1 LNLSR
6 LEGMNRAGE
15 MAPYAV
21 TVNLIHDKV
30 IRQGVLLAVRHLAKM
45 GVGTPPVPFAFLQF
59 GSGGRSEQAVISDQ
73 DNGLV
78 YRILDG
84 MDKREMERV
93 ENYFH
98 LLGAAI
104 VQGLEQVGYP
114 PCRGNVTCVSARWRG
129 STDQWM
135 ERLAAW
141 AADPVWEHAR
151 YLLLVGDARIL
162 WGEPDVVAPLIKQYR
177 RLLAHNPI
185 LIGRLVSNTR
195 FHRIP
200 LTWLGRI
207 APDITGRYQG
217 AINLKY
223 GVYLP
228 IVNVVRHFALA
239 HGIHAASTL
248 ERLAALR
255 EAGIWPVAFCR
266 EVEHH
271 FRLLLGLRLIAPLHW
286 RDGTYASNSYVK
298 LSELSSDT
306 LSMLREAMKLALR
319 LQKWTKKMLAA
330 YPE

>member
-1 LNLSR
+1 
-6 LEGMNRAGE
+6 
-15 MAPYAV
+15 
-21 TVNLIHDKV
+21 
-30 IRQGVLLAVRHLAKM
+30 
-45 GVGTPPVPFAFLQF
+45 
-59 GSGGRSEQAVISDQ
+59 
-73 DNGLV
+73 
-78 YRILDG
+78 
-84 MDKREMERV
+84 
-93 ENYFH
+93 
-98 LLGAAI
+98 
-104 VQGLEQVGYP
+104 
-114 PCRGNVTCVSARWRG
+114 
-129 STDQWM
+129 
-135 ERLAAW
+135 
-141 AADPVWEHAR
+141 
-151 YLLLVGDARIL
+151 
-162 WGEPDVVAPLIKQYR
+162 
-177 RLLAHNPI
+177 
-185 LIGRLVSNTR
+185 
-195 FHRIP
+195 
-200 LTWLGRI
+200 
-207 APDITGRYQG
+207 TGRYPG